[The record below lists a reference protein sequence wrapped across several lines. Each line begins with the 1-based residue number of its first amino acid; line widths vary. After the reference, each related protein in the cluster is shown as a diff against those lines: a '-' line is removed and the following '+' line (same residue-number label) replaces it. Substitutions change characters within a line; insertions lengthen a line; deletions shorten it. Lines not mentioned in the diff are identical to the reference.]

1 VLFSDE
7 KGLQNVF
14 YPLQK
19 VLGAMQK
26 GIRAVHKRSGAVQK
40 GIKVPHCQTKAVQK
54 DAGVMQGG

>member
-1 VLFSDE
+1 
-7 KGLQNVF
+7 
-14 YPLQK
+14 
-19 VLGAMQK
+19 MQK